1 MTMAEKLAEAGIS
14 TYQEVEKLLESIDN
28 ALFLSTSDKQCIQA
42 YVEERRRKNA
52 VFHTAFDE
60 KRFTQSIWKDIATGC
75 QGVDSVIGG
84 GLKCGTVTEVCGRGA
99 TGKTQMCML
108 LCATVQRYNT
118 LYSQSKA
125 MYFPFG

>member
-1 MTMAEKLAEAGIS
+1 MAEKLAEAGIS

-75 QGVDSVIGG
+75 
-84 GLKCGTVTEVCGRGA
+84 
-99 TGKTQMCML
+99 
-108 LCATVQRYNT
+108 
-118 LYSQSKA
+118 
-125 MYFPFG
+125 